1 MQKKNS
7 ESCFLAFF
15 DFETLNVLDFADYD
29 TNDCCSS
36 YMTGNDRSLCN
47 DETQDLMKR
56 RSLCQKLFRW

>member
-1 MQKKNS
+1 MQNDANYAEKNS

-36 YMTGNDRSLCN
+36 YTTGNNRSLSN
-47 DETQDLMKR
+47 DETLKI
-56 RSLCQKLFRW
+56 